1 MPQFRQKYAPGGCW
15 RPGSGPLQPFSMSDQ
30 ATVLIVD
37 DHRAVREEIAFAL
50 DFDGWQ
56 TREADDGPSG
66 LEQAQDPNVDLVLL
80 DVKLPGMDGLEVLQ
94 KLKELRPDL
103 PVVMISGHGDLET
116 AVLAVRR
123 GAYDFLQK
131 PFATD
136 RVVLSLKNA
145 LRTKQLASENETLRA
160 TIQSESQLL
169 GGSDRMD
176 QVRTMITKVAP
187 TDVAVL
193 ITGDNGTGKELVARQ
208 LHVQSKRQE
217 REFLAVNCAAI
228 PEDLAESELFGHE
241 KGAFT
246 GAQNARA
253 GAFELAD
260 GGTLF
265 LDEIGDMP
273 LAMQAKLLR
282 ALQEGVIQRL
292 GSQVT
297 TKVDVRVLAATNQDL
312 EAMVQEKTFR
322 EDLYYRLHVVRIHLP
337 PLSERPDD
345 IALLADHFLRLATKR
360 NGLGTKRLAKTAV
373 DWLRGQPWPGN
384 VRQLKNVLEGAAVL
398 SDGAEIGVADLECNT
413 PSKPGQSAEG
423 QIDWFAYARL
433 EDFRGATEKEFLRR
447 KLLEFGGNIKR
458 TAENIELQRSNL
470 YKKLDRY
477 GLK

>member
-1 MPQFRQKYAPGGCW
+1 MT
-15 RPGSGPLQPFSMSDQ
+15 DQ

-50 DFDGWQ
+50 DFDGWK
-56 TREADDGPSG
+56 TVEAADGPAG
-66 LEQAQDPNVDLVLL
+66 LELAQDPVVDLVLL

-103 PVVMISGHGDLET
+103 PVVMISGHGDLDT

-145 LRTKQLASENETLRA
+145 LRTQRLASENESLRQ
-160 TIQSESQLL
+160 TIQSEQQLL
-169 GGSDRMD
+169 GGSDQMER
-176 QVRTMITKVAP
+176 VRTLITKVAP

-208 LHVQSKRQE
+208 LHVQSKRVDGT
-217 REFLAVNCAAI
+217 FLAINCAAI
-228 PEDLAESELFGHE
+228 PEGLAESELFGHE

-246 GAQNARA
+246 GAQNGRA

-282 ALQEGVIQRL
+282 ALQEGVVQRL

-312 EAMVQEKTFR
+312 EAMVADKTFR
-322 EDLYYRLHVVRIHLP
+322 EDLYYRLHVVRVHLP
-337 PLSERPDD
+337 GLRERPDD
-345 IALLADHFLRLATKR
+345 IVMLADHFLSAATKR
-360 NGLGTKRLAKTAV
+360 NGLVSRRLSKKSL
-373 DWLRGQPWPGN
+373 DWLRRQPWPGN

-398 SDGAEIGVADLECNT
+398 ADDTELQVTDLEGNSA
-413 PSKPGQSAEG
+413 PQPGRSAEG
-423 QIDWFAYARL
+423 QTDWFAYARL
-433 EDFRGATEKEFLRR
+433 EDFRAATEKEFLRR

>member
-1 MPQFRQKYAPGGCW
+1 
-15 RPGSGPLQPFSMSDQ
+15 MSDQ

-50 DFDGWQ
+50 NFDGWQ
-56 TREADDGPSG
+56 TREAEDGPSG
-66 LEQAQDPNVDLVLL
+66 LEQAQDPKVDLVLL

-94 KLKELRPDL
+94 KLKKLRPNL
-103 PVVMISGHGDLET
+103 PVVMISGHGDLDT

-145 LRTKQLASENETLRA
+145 LRTQQLTSENETLRA
-160 TIQSESQLL
+160 MIQSEAQLL

-187 TDVAVL
+187 TEVAVL

-208 LHVQSKRQE
+208 LHLQSKRKE

-228 PEDLAESELFGHE
+228 PEGLAESELFGHE

-260 GGTLF
+260 GGTLL

-282 ALQEGVIQRL
+282 ALQEGVVQRL

-297 TKVDVRVLAATNQDL
+297 TKVNVRVLAATNQDL
-312 EAMVQEKTFR
+312 EAMVQEKAFR
-322 EDLYYRLHVVRIHLP
+322 EDLYYRLHVVRVHLP
-337 PLSERPDD
+337 PLRERPDD
-345 IALLADHFLRLATKR
+345 IALLADHFLRSATKR
-360 NGLGTKRLAKTAV
+360 NGLGIKRLAKTAL

-398 SDGAEIGVADLECNT
+398 SDGTEIGIADLECNA
-413 PSKPGQSAEG
+413 PPKPGRSAEG
-423 QIDWFAYARL
+423 QTDWFAYARL

>member
-1 MPQFRQKYAPGGCW
+1 
-15 RPGSGPLQPFSMSDQ
+15 
-30 ATVLIVD
+30 
-37 DHRAVREEIAFAL
+37 
-50 DFDGWQ
+50 
-56 TREADDGPSG
+56 
-66 LEQAQDPNVDLVLL
+66 
-80 DVKLPGMDGLEVLQ
+80 EVLQ

-103 PVVMISGHGDLET
+103 PVVMISGHGDLDT

-145 LRTKQLASENETLRA
+145 LRTQRLASENESLRQ
-160 TIQSESQLL
+160 TIQSEQQLL
-169 GGSDRMD
+169 GGSDQMER
-176 QVRTMITKVAP
+176 VRTLITKVAP

-208 LHVQSKRQE
+208 LHVQSKRVDGT
-217 REFLAVNCAAI
+217 FLAINCAAI
-228 PEDLAESELFGHE
+228 PEGLAESELFGHE

-246 GAQNARA
+246 GAQNSRA

-282 ALQEGVIQRL
+282 ALQEGVVQRL

-312 EAMVQEKTFR
+312 EAMVADKTFR
-322 EDLYYRLHVVRIHLP
+322 EDLYYRLHVVRVHLP
-337 PLSERPDD
+337 GLRERPDD
-345 IALLADHFLRLATKR
+345 IVMLADHFLSAAAKR
-360 NGLGTKRLAKTAV
+360 NGLGSRRLSKKSL
-373 DWLRGQPWPGN
+373 DWLRRQPWPGN

-398 SDGAEIGVADLECNT
+398 ADDTELQVTDLEGNSA
-413 PSKPGQSAEG
+413 PQPGRSAEG
-423 QIDWFAYARL
+423 QTDWFAYARL
-433 EDFRGATEKEFLRR
+433 EDFRAATEKEFLRR

>member
-1 MPQFRQKYAPGGCW
+1 MT
-15 RPGSGPLQPFSMSDQ
+15 DQ

-50 DFDGWQ
+50 DFDGWK
-56 TREADDGPSG
+56 TVEAADGPTG
-66 LEQAQDPNVDLVLL
+66 LELAQDPVVDLVLL

-103 PVVMISGHGDLET
+103 PVVMISGHGDLDT

-145 LRTKQLASENETLRA
+145 LRTQRLASENESLRQ
-160 TIQSESQLL
+160 TIQSEQQLL
-169 GGSDRMD
+169 GGSDQMER
-176 QVRTMITKVAP
+176 VRTLITKVAP

-208 LHVQSKRQE
+208 LHVQSKRVDGT
-217 REFLAVNCAAI
+217 FLAINCAAI
-228 PEDLAESELFGHE
+228 PEGLAESELFGHE

-246 GAQNARA
+246 GAQNGRA

-282 ALQEGVIQRL
+282 ALQEGVVQRL

-312 EAMVQEKTFR
+312 EAMVADKTFR
-322 EDLYYRLHVVRIHLP
+322 EDLYYRLHVVRVHLP
-337 PLSERPDD
+337 GLRERPDD
-345 IALLADHFLRLATKR
+345 IVMLADHFLSAATKR
-360 NGLGTKRLAKTAV
+360 NGLGSRRLSKKSL
-373 DWLRGQPWPGN
+373 DWLRRQPWPGN

-398 SDGAEIGVADLECNT
+398 ADDTELQVTDLEGNSA
-413 PSKPGQSAEG
+413 PQPGRSAEG
-423 QIDWFAYARL
+423 QTDWFAYARL
-433 EDFRGATEKEFLRR
+433 EDFRAATEKEFLRR

>member
-1 MPQFRQKYAPGGCW
+1 
-15 RPGSGPLQPFSMSDQ
+15 MSDQ

-50 DFDGWQ
+50 DFDGWK
-56 TREADDGPSG
+56 TREAEDGPSG
-66 LEQAQDPNVDLVLL
+66 LELAQDLDVDLVLL

-94 KLKELRPDL
+94 RLKELRPDL
-103 PVVMISGHGDLET
+103 PVVMISGHGDLDT

-160 TIQSESQLL
+160 TIQSETQLL

-187 TDVAVL
+187 TEVAVL

-253 GAFELAD
+253 GSFELAD

-345 IALLADHFLRLATKR
+345 IAMLADHFLRSATKR
-360 NGLGTKRLAKTAV
+360 NGLGIKRLAKTAL

-384 VRQLKNVLEGAAVL
+384 VRQLKNSLESAAVL
-398 SDGAEIGVADLECNT
+398 SDGTEIGITDLECNT
-413 PSKPGQSAEG
+413 PPKPGRSAEG
-423 QIDWFAYARL
+423 QTDWFAYTRL